1 MFVFL
6 LTLPRTVLAGNYRF
20 AFFSGVS
27 SVFCWPFL
35 RTTVGLSSLLRLAD
49 CTFNLKSILKI
60 IFTMVEPAKKGVVGH
75 NSVHRAELN
84 CPSLITV
91 HL

>member
-6 LTLPRTVLAGNYRF
+6 LTLPRTVLAGKDYRF

-27 SVFCWPFL
+27 SAFCWPFL

-49 CTFNLKSILKI
+49 CTFNLKNI
-60 IFTMVEPAKKGVVGH
+60 IIISTMKSGQA
-75 NSVHRAELN
+75 
-84 CPSLITV
+84 
-91 HL
+91 